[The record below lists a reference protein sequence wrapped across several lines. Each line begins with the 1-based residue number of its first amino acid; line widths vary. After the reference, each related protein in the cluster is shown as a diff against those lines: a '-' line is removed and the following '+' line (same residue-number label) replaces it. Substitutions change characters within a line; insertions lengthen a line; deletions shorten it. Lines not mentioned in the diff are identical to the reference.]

1 MHSRIFELK
10 TDKSAENNL
19 TENTVTESDMISCS
33 MDYVTDQSPED
44 EIESIEWFKQTYPD
58 SVAID
63 LSEKSF
69 RITDP
74 KKFMQASFRQ
84 FKEAIKKLDEATID
98 DFIGPYLNKDMSK
111 SIGFNLPYFALNMT
125 VLFADGAHD
134 EIIKAHISVPP
145 RPKALYIKNITAGS
159 INSFISAASKILFLL
174 KRDERFVF
182 ARNVPKTIIAS
193 GVCIAS
199 I

>member
-10 TDKSAENNL
+10 TDKSARNKL
-19 TENTVTESDMISCS
+19 TDTVITESDMISCS

-58 SVAID
+58 SVAIN
-63 LSEKSF
+63 LSEKTF

-111 SIGFNLPYFALNMT
+111 NISFNLYTLNNAYADQGGFYIYIDGNMLPVNT
-125 VLFADGAHD
+125 FIRNFDGDITEQTFYIGHVLDYHF
-134 EIIKAHISVPP
+134 
-145 RPKALYIKNITAGS
+145 
-159 INSFISAASKILFLL
+159 
-174 KRDERFVF
+174 
-182 ARNVPKTIIAS
+182 
-193 GVCIAS
+193 
-199 I
+199 

>member
-111 SIGFNLPYFALNMT
+111 SIGFNLYTLNNAYADNGGFYIYMDNT
-125 VLFADGAHD
+125 MVPVNTFIRDFHGDITKQTFYIGNVLDYHF
-134 EIIKAHISVPP
+134 
-145 RPKALYIKNITAGS
+145 
-159 INSFISAASKILFLL
+159 
-174 KRDERFVF
+174 
-182 ARNVPKTIIAS
+182 
-193 GVCIAS
+193 
-199 I
+199 

>member
-111 SIGFNLPYFALNMT
+111 SIGFNLYTLNNAYADNGGFYIYMNST
-125 VLFADGAHD
+125 MVPVNTFIRDFHGDITKQTFYIGNVLDYHF
-134 EIIKAHISVPP
+134 
-145 RPKALYIKNITAGS
+145 
-159 INSFISAASKILFLL
+159 
-174 KRDERFVF
+174 
-182 ARNVPKTIIAS
+182 
-193 GVCIAS
+193 
-199 I
+199 